1 MTDTT
6 TTDTLTAR
14 AQASGRPLHEI
25 KALVVEDDA
34 ILANVLDDMLR
45 ELGFVDIA
53 HASSVEA
60 ALQALEEKRPDFVLL
75 DANLRGAHAHPVA
88 RALRREGVPLIVTT
102 GYSSSDLPP
111 ALAAETILHKP
122 FNTDTLLGRIR
133 QVLERP
139 VEAA

>member
-1 MTDTT
+1 MTDTMVK
-6 TTDTLTAR
+6 LENHE
-14 AQASGRPLHEI
+14 RPLHKF

-60 ALQALEEKRPDFVLL
+60 ALAALDREHPDFVLL

-88 RALRREGVPLIVTT
+88 RALRAAGVPLIVTT
-102 GYSSSDLPP
+102 GYSPSDLPP

-122 FNTDTLLGRIR
+122 FNTNALLARIR
-133 QVLERP
+133 DVLP
-139 VEAA
+139 LTGQAA

>member
-1 MTDTT
+1 MDTMLKPET
-6 TTDTLTAR
+6 HAR
-14 AQASGRPLHEI
+14 RLQEF

-60 ALQALEEKRPDFVLL
+60 ALAALDREQPDFVLL

-88 RALRREGVPLIVTT
+88 RALREAGVPLIVTT
-102 GYSSSDLPP
+102 GYSPSDLPP

-122 FNTDTLLGRIR
+122 FNTHALLTRIR
-133 QVLERP
+133 DVLP
-139 VEAA
+139 LAGQAA

>member
-1 MTDTT
+1 MTDT
-6 TTDTLTAR
+6 DALLPNAP
-14 AQASGRPLHEI
+14 AGGRPLHEL

-45 ELGFVDIA
+45 ELGFVEIA

-60 ALQALEEKRPDFVLL
+60 ALNALDEKRPDFVLL

-88 RALRREGVPLIVTT
+88 RALRHEGVPVIVTT

-122 FNTDTLLGRIR
+122 FNTDTLLTRIR
-133 QVLERP
+133 SVLERR
-139 VEAA
+139 VAA